1 MSIISLTLPFSFL
14 ASSFESPL
22 STTGISSKN
31 KFMCAY
37 NNQLYIGIEYTDF
50 IEEFNKE
57 KITFALIIK
66 GEEIIVKQIMFFLFH
81 TRQTLLI
88 RI

>member
-31 KFMCAY
+31 KLMCAY

-66 GEEIIVKQIMFFLFH
+66 GEE
-81 TRQTLLI
+81 
-88 RI
+88 RIDNSETNNVFSFPYKTDIN